1 MDNNFLSFPI
11 TDWLMNTCFMNQTT
25 NQESICGDIIALSFM
40 SCSLISDCITMCPRY
55 IHYTISEDKEKEKNI
70 INFQPN

>member
-11 TDWLMNTCFMNQTT
+11 TDWLMNTSLTS
-25 NQESICGDIIALSFM
+25 QESICGDIIALSFM
-40 SCSLISDCITMCPRY
+40 SCSIISDCITMCPRY

-70 INFQPN
+70 INLQPN

>member
-11 TDWLMNTCFMNQTT
+11 TDWLMNTSLTS
-25 NQESICGDIIALSFM
+25 QESICGDIIALSFM

-70 INFQPN
+70 INLQPN

>member
-11 TDWLMNTCFMNQTT
+11 TDWLMNTSLTS
-25 NQESICGDIIALSFM
+25 QESICGDIIALSFM

-55 IHYTISEDKEKEKNI
+55 IHYIRDKEKEEKI
-70 INFQPN
+70 INLQPN

>member
-11 TDWLMNTCFMNQTT
+11 TDWLMNTSLTS
-25 NQESICGDIIALSFM
+25 QESICGDIIALSFM

-55 IHYTISEDKEKEKNI
+55 IHYIRDKEKEKKENI
-70 INFQPN
+70 INLQPN